1 MVRFDAAWAG
11 RGAGQERSSTW
22 WAQEEEI
29 RWAGGGKQAG
39 KKQEK
44 KDEKKQEVRH
54 GQRCFE
60 DWRAM
65 VVLGLTMATCF
76 QESVGGRLLP
86 RWLLTAAA
94 AQVCPALLLPLSDSP
109 KISQPILSS
118 CITLCS
124 PQAAIKNVLFN
135 FI

>member
-1 MVRFDAAWAG
+1 
-11 RGAGQERSSTW
+11 
-22 WAQEEEI
+22 
-29 RWAGGGKQAG
+29 
-39 KKQEK
+39 
-44 KDEKKQEVRH
+44 
-54 GQRCFE
+54 
-60 DWRAM
+60 M
-65 VVLGLTMATCF
+65 VVLGPTLATCF

-135 FI
+135 QSFERSLFYMRNFFMLVSESLKVSPKHCESDSL